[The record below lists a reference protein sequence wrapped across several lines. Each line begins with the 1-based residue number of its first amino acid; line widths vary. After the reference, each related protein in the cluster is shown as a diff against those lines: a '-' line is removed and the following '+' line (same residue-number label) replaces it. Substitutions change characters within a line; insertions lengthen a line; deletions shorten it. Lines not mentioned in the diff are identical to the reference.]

1 MFNATPAP
9 DPIEAVLTKAG
20 RWFRVFGAVV
30 HMGLNTVKGL
40 ARGAKPG
47 KIVSHAE
54 PVDGSAAAAAPAANA
69 CREAREADIRQRVMA
84 VIDREAVD
92 ADHHD
97 ALVAALDARLSFNLA
112 YVDIDILPLRERVMR
127 LCADLRLGPD
137 RRRWQ
142 AEDFSSRR
150 HHADNSGGSAP
161 RTKADLAKADR
172 PRAHRP
178 PQPILAVARLE

>member
-1 MFNATPAP
+1 MFKATPAP

-47 KIVSHAE
+47 KIVSHAK
-54 PVDGSAAAAAPAANA
+54 PVDGSAAAPAANA
-69 CREAREADIRQRVMA
+69 CREARTADIRQRVIE

-97 ALVAALDARLSFNLA
+97 ALVAALDLRLSFNLA

-127 LCADLRLGPD
+127 ICADLRLGPG

-142 AEDFSSRR
+142 AKDFRSRP
-150 HHADNSGGSAP
+150 HHTDNPGWSVP
-161 RTKADLAKADR
+161 RTKADLTKDNR

-178 PQPILAVARLE
+178 QSPILAVARLE

>member
-1 MFNATPAP
+1 MFKATPAP

-47 KIVSHAE
+47 KIVSHAK
-54 PVDGSAAAAAPAANA
+54 PVDGSAAAPAANA

-92 ADHHD
+92 ANHHD
-97 ALVAALDARLSFNLA
+97 ALVAALDARLAFNLA
-112 YVDIDILPLRERVMR
+112 YVDIDILPLRQRVTR

-137 RRRWQ
+137 WSRWE
-142 AEDFSSRR
+142 AADFRSRR
-150 HHADNSGGSAP
+150 HHTDNPGGSAP
-161 RTKADLAKADR
+161 GPYAVLAKTVR